1 MITPAKCRAV
11 FCVVGVILSSAGS
24 WSSVYAD
31 SWGPPQ
37 KEHWSA
43 NKRFVLQVKD
53 SEPNSLSLCEKSDDG
68 LKKHWTRGYVDSVW
82 PPRIAYVTNDGKY
95 VVLRDVHHS
104 VGYGKV
110 IVILGAGGKI
120 LGSYELADFLS
131 QDEIRS
137 AKLTV
142 SSLWWSDNAWF
153 SFLNDEQ
160 EFALATQEGTVRC
173 FDLAS
178 GKLLDLTDD
187 KRAKVVGLVRKDAE
201 SWLTSG
207 NVSERIQG
215 ITLLG
220 ALQFK
225 DAIPEAKRL
234 FQDKTPTGSIS
245 GSGNPNVEV
254 YNVQKAAA
262 LTLVR
267 LIGLEAIPII
277 EAELPQANWYMKREL
292 TSVLDRLEA
301 NPGKVGDTSASTALK
316 EMWLRLAG
324 NPDAEIRYHALC
336 QVLRRDDGTFL
347 RQHPEL
353 IESDGDFLRRVAV
366 SCLSKL
372 SSPEALPLLR
382 KAIVDKHSL
391 VRRSAIQQFIDRQP
405 PDLVE
410 VLLPYLDDDYA
421 LIRQD
426 VICELACWR
435 HPSAIAKLRETV
447 AVWPNADLK
456 GDGKFDQRCEI
467 EIFCKL
473 IADLRLHE
481 MRDGLVA
488 SRSAGVASPRTAIIG
503 ALAAL
508 GDSQAISALHRIASG
523 IENGDR
529 SLAIQMCRYLSDP
542 ESVALVKKAAE
553 EGSAFDKSAA
563 TDKLRRFQDRRKPP
577 PVP

>member
-1 MITPAKCRAV
+1 MSSHATCRLIHATMALV
-11 FCVVGVILSSAGS
+11 LAASLSSHAI
-24 WSSVYAD
+24 AD

-43 NKRFVLQVKD
+43 NGRFVLRVD
-53 SEPNSLSLCEKSDDG
+53 YPGSRTLSLCEKTKDG
-68 LKKHWTRGYVDSVW
+68 LNELWKRAHVDGAC
-82 PPRIAYVTNDGKY
+82 PPVRAYVTNNGKF
-95 VVLRDVHHS
+95 VVLRDKHHF
-104 VGYGKV
+104 VGDGKV
-110 IVILGAGGKI
+110 IVILGDAGRI
-120 LGSYELADFLS
+120 LGSYELAEFLPK
-131 QDEIRS
+131 DEIAS
-137 AKLTV
+137 AKQTV
-142 SSLWWSDNAWF
+142 SSLWWNDNAWF
-153 SFLNDEQ
+153 SFLNDER
-160 EFALATQEGTVRC
+160 EFALATQEGTVCC

-178 GKLLDLTDD
+178 GKLLDLNDD
-187 KRAKVVGLVRKDAE
+187 KRAKVADLVRKDAE

-234 FQDKTPTGSIS
+234 FQDKTPTGAIS
-245 GSGNPNVEV
+245 GSGKPNVEI
-254 YNVQKAAA
+254 YGVQKAAA

-277 EAELPQANWYMKREL
+277 EAELPQADWYMKDEL
-292 TSVLDRLEA
+292 TSVLNRLEA
-301 NPGKVGDTSASTALK
+301 KPSKVGDTSASATLRG
-316 EMWLRLAG
+316 MWLRLAG
-324 NPDAEIRYHALC
+324 NPDADIRHHALC
-336 QVLRRDDGTFL
+336 QVLLRDDGTFL

-353 IESDGDFLRRVAV
+353 IESDGDFVRRVAV
-366 SCLSKL
+366 ICLSKL

-405 PDLVE
+405 PDIVE

-488 SRSAGVASPRTAIIG
+488 SRSVGVASPRTAIIG
-503 ALAAL
+503 ALAVL
-508 GDSQAISALHRIASG
+508 GDSQAISDLHRIASG
-523 IENGDR
+523 VENGDR
-529 SLAIQMCRYLSDP
+529 SLAIQMCRNLSDS
-542 ESVALVKKAAE
+542 ESVALVKKAAD
-553 EGSAFDKSAA
+553 EGATFDKSAA
-563 TDKLRRFQDRRKPP
+563 TEKLRRFQDRRKPP
-577 PVP
+577 SVP